1 MLIKLTKQVI
11 QATRH
16 ANGGSVGA
24 DELGFGEGY
33 PTPADWG
40 GEDLP
45 ILKWSSI

>member
-40 GEDLP
+40 GRIYP
-45 ILKWSSI
+45 S

>member
-24 DELGFGEGY
+24 DELGFGRDI
-33 PTPADWG
+33 PPQLIG